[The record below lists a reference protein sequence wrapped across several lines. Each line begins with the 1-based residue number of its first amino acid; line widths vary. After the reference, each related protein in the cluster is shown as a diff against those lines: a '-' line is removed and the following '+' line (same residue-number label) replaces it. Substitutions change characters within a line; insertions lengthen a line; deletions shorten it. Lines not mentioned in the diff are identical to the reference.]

1 MALVGKR
8 DQRDTDP
15 RALVNL
21 ERGHQ
26 DEAEV
31 AYAWLFRQEFPAV
44 VRTVFVIL
52 HDRQDAEDV
61 AQEAF
66 TQLLVHWRKVA
77 RYERP
82 EAWVRRV
89 AIRLAVRRLRRERL
103 GAVLQRSVE
112 PPAPISPVDVDLL
125 RALRSLPERQRAAV
139 ALFYLEDRPMAEIAQ
154 ILGCA
159 KATVKVHL
167 FKARKR
173 LAELLGEEPV
183 DVP

>member
-1 MALVGKR
+1 MGLVR
-8 DQRDTDP
+8 PTSQRDTDA
-15 RALVNL
+15 RAPVNL
-21 ERGHQ
+21 EGWHE
-26 DEAEV
+26 DEADV
-31 AYAWLFRQEFPAV
+31 AYAWLFREEFATV
-44 VRTVFVIL
+44 VRTAFLIL
-52 HDRQDAEDV
+52 HDRQEAEDV

-66 TQLLVHWRKVA
+66 TQLLVHWRKVG

-89 AIRLAVRRLRRERL
+89 AIRLAARRLRRERL
-103 GAVLQRSVE
+103 RDVLHRSVD
-112 PPAPISPVDVDLL
+112 PPVPTLPVDVDLL
-125 RALRSLPERQRAAV
+125 RALRALPAQQRAAV

-154 ILGCA
+154 ILGCS

-173 LAELLGEEPV
+173 LAELLGEEHV

>member
-1 MALVGKR
+1 MGLVR
-8 DQRDTDP
+8 RSSQRDTDA
-15 RALVNL
+15 RAPVNL
-21 ERGHQ
+21 EGWHEDQ
-26 DEAEV
+26 ADV
-31 AYAWLFRQEFPAV
+31 AYAWLFREEFAAV
-44 VRTVFVIL
+44 VRTAFLIL
-52 HDRQDAEDV
+52 HDRQEAEDV

-66 TQLLVHWRKVA
+66 TQLLVHWRKVG

-89 AIRLAVRRLRRERL
+89 AIRLAARRLRREQLRAIL
-103 GAVLQRSVE
+103 HRSVD
-112 PPAPISPVDVDLL
+112 PPVPTMPVDVDLL
-125 RALRSLPERQRAAV
+125 RALRALAPQQRAAV

-154 ILGCA
+154 ILGCS

-173 LAELLGEEPV
+173 LAELLGEEHV

>member
-1 MALVGKR
+1 MGLAR
-8 DQRDTDP
+8 RNSQRDTDP

-26 DEAEV
+26 DQAEV
-31 AYAWLFRQEFPAV
+31 AYAWLFREEFPAV
-44 VRTVFVIL
+44 VRSVFLIL

-66 TQLLVHWRKVA
+66 TQLLVHWRTVS

-103 GAVLQRSVE
+103 RAVLHRSVE

-125 RALRSLPERQRAAV
+125 RALRALPERQRVAV
-139 ALFYLEDRPMAEIAQ
+139 ALFYLEDRPMSEIAR
-154 ILGCA
+154 ILGCST
-159 KATVKVHL
+159 ATVKVHL
-167 FKARKR
+167 FRARKR

>member
-8 DQRDTDP
+8 GQRDTDP
-15 RALVNL
+15 RVLVNL

-26 DEAEV
+26 DEADV
-31 AYAWLFRQEFPAV
+31 AYAWLFREEFAVV
-44 VRTVFVIL
+44 VRTVFLIL
-52 HDRQDAEDV
+52 HDRQEAEDV

-66 TQLLVHWRKVA
+66 TQLLVHWGTVS

-89 AIRLAVRRLRRERL
+89 AIRLAVRQLRRERL
-103 GAVLQRSVE
+103 RAVLQRSVE
-112 PPAPISPVDVDLL
+112 PPAPVSPVDVDLL
-125 RALRSLPERQRAAV
+125 RALRALPERQRAAV
-139 ALFYLEDRPMAEIAQ
+139 ALFYLEDRPMSEIAW
-154 ILGCA
+154 ILGCS

-183 DVP
+183 DVS